1 MTNWRRCSTTR
12 RTRPSLC
19 RCNDERNCIEDE
31 AVVAAVQRVGAE
43 LVAQEAYLTALDQ
56 QMGDG
61 DLGITL
67 SKIGLALQ
75 EFAAATP
82 VDSDLGKWL
91 GKAGMAAN
99 KAGSSSFGTLLAT
112 ALMRG
117 GKAVTGKAALTGED
131 LAAMF
136 AAADA
141 GVQERG
147 KAQPGDKT
155 VIDAMHPAADAFAA
169 AIDAGQ
175 SLGDAG
181 ASGADR
187 RRDLAATASHRC
199 AARSGAPVGSANAP
213 RARSIPAAR
222 RSW

>member
-1 MTNWRRCSTTR
+1 MSAIYGEQSVVGAVRRAGW
-12 RTRPSLC
+12 
-19 RCNDERNCIEDE
+19 
-31 AVVAAVQRVGAE
+31 AVVNHEEQ
-43 LVAQEAYLTALDQ
+43 LTALDQ
-56 QMGDG
+56 AMGDG

-82 VDSDLGKWL
+82 VEGDLGKWL

-117 GKAVTGKAALTGED
+117 GKTVTGKATLTGAD
-131 LAAMF
+131 LSAMF

-155 VIDAMHPAADAFAA
+155 VIDAMHPAAEAFAA
-169 AIDAGQ
+169 AIGAGQ
-175 SLGDAG
+175 SLREAG
-181 ASGADR
+181 QAALTAAEAGRDNVTPLRSKIGRASW
-187 RRDLAATASHRC
+187 
-199 AARSGAPVGSANAP
+199 VGERTEGKVDPGCEAFVVML
-213 RARSIPAAR
+213 RTLLG
-222 RSW
+222 

>member
-1 MTNWRRCSTTR
+1 MSEIV
-12 RTRPSLC
+12 SS
-19 RCNDERNCIEDE
+19 E

-75 EFAAATP
+75 EFAATP
-82 VDSDLGKWL
+82 VDGDLGKWL

-117 GKAVTGKAALTGED
+117 GKAVTGKATLAGAD

-155 VIDAMHPAADAFAA
+155 VIDAMHPAAEAFAA
-169 AIDAGQ
+169 AIGAGQ
-175 SLGDAG
+175 SLREAG
-181 ASGADR
+181 QAALTAAEAGRDSVTPLRSKIGRASW
-187 RRDLAATASHRC
+187 
-199 AARSGAPVGSANAP
+199 VGERTEGKVDPGCEAFVVML
-213 RARSIPAAR
+213 RTLLG
-222 RSW
+222 

>member
-1 MTNWRRCSTTR
+1 MGETVS
-12 RTRPSLC
+12 S
-19 RCNDERNCIEDE
+19 E
-31 AVVAAVQRVGAE
+31 AIVAGVRKVGVT
-43 LVAQEAYLTALDQ
+43 LVAQEEYLTSLDQ

-67 SKIGLALQ
+67 SKIGGALV
-75 EFAAATP
+75 EFADSTP
-82 VDSDLGKWL
+82 VDGDLGKWL

-117 GKAVTGKAALTGED
+117 GKVVSGKSELTPED

-147 KAQPGDKT
+147 KAQLGDKT
-155 VIDAMHPAADAFAA
+155 VVDALHPAAEAFAA
-169 AIDAGQ
+169 AISAGESLAAAGQAALAAARAGRDRVTPLRSKIGRASWVGERTEGKVDAGCEA
-175 SLGDAG
+175 LVVMLEA
-181 ASGADR
+181 
-187 RRDLAATASHRC
+187 
-199 AARSGAPVGSANAP
+199 VV
-213 RARSIPAAR
+213 
-222 RSW
+222 

>member
-1 MTNWRRCSTTR
+1 MSETVTS
-12 RTRPSLC
+12 
-19 RCNDERNCIEDE
+19 E
-31 AVVAAVQRVGAE
+31 AVVAAVQRVGVE
-43 LVAQEAYLTALDQ
+43 LVAQEGYLTSLDQ

-82 VDSDLGKWL
+82 VEDDIGKWL

-117 GKAVTGKAALTGED
+117 GRAVTGKVTLTGAD

-155 VIDAMHPAADAFAA
+155 VIDALHPAAQAFAA

-175 SLGDAG
+175 SLREAG
-181 ASGADR
+181 EAA
-187 RRDLAATASHRC
+187 LAAAEVGRDSVTPLRSRIGRASW
-199 AARSGAPVGSANAP
+199 VGERTEGKVDPGCEAFVVML
-213 RARSIPAAR
+213 RTVLT
-222 RSW
+222 

>member
-1 MTNWRRCSTTR
+1 MSEMVTA
-12 RTRPSLC
+12 
-19 RCNDERNCIEDE
+19 E
-31 AVVAAVQRVGAE
+31 AVVAALQRVGAE
-43 LVAQEAYLTALDQ
+43 LVAQEAYLTSLDQ

-82 VDSDLGKWL
+82 VENDIGKWL

-117 GKAVTGKAALTGED
+117 GKVVAGKTTLNGAD

-155 VIDAMHPAADAFAA
+155 VIDALHPAAQAFAA

-175 SLGDAG
+175 SLRAAG
-181 ASGADR
+181 EAALTAAESGRDSVTPLRSKIGRASW
-187 RRDLAATASHRC
+187 
-199 AARSGAPVGSANAP
+199 VGERTEGKVDPGCEAFVVML
-213 RARSIPAAR
+213 RVMLR
-222 RSW
+222 

>member
-1 MTNWRRCSTTR
+1 MSDMVTSA
-12 RTRPSLC
+12 
-19 RCNDERNCIEDE
+19 
-31 AVVAAVQRVGAE
+31 AVVAALQRVGAE
-43 LVAQEAYLTALDQ
+43 LVAQEVYLTALDQ

-75 EFAAATP
+75 EFAVTTP
-82 VDSDLGKWL
+82 VEGDLGKWL

-117 GKAVTGKAALTGED
+117 GKAVTGKIELSGAD

-141 GVQERG
+141 GIQERG

-155 VIDAMHPAADAFAA
+155 VIDAVHPAAEAFAA
-169 AIDAGQ
+169 AIGAGQ
-175 SLGDAG
+175 SLREAG
-181 ASGADR
+181 QAA
-187 RRDLAATASHRC
+187 LAAAEAGRDRVTPLRSKIGRASW
-199 AARSGAPVGSANAP
+199 VGERTEGKVDPGCEAFVVML
-213 RARSIPAAR
+213 RAVLT
-222 RSW
+222 

>member
-1 MTNWRRCSTTR
+1 MSDMVTS
-12 RTRPSLC
+12 
-19 RCNDERNCIEDE
+19 E
-31 AVVAAVQRVGAE
+31 AVVEAVRRLGVE
-43 LVAQEAYLTALDQ
+43 LVAQEAYLTSLDQ

-82 VDSDLGKWL
+82 VEGDLGKWF

-112 ALMRG
+112 AFMRG
-117 GKAVTGKAALTGED
+117 GKAVGGKASLSGKD
-131 LAAMF
+131 LVAMF
-136 AAADA
+136 AAADT

-155 VIDAMHPAADAFAA
+155 VIDAMHPAAEAFAA
-169 AIDAGQ
+169 AIEGEQPLREAGFM
-175 SLGDAG
+175 A
-181 ASGADR
+181 
-187 RRDLAATASHRC
+187 LAAAEAGRDSVTPLRSKIGRASW
-199 AARSGAPVGSANAP
+199 VGERTEGKVDPGCEAFVVMLRTVLA
-213 RARSIPAAR
+213 
-222 RSW
+222 

>member
-1 MTNWRRCSTTR
+1 MTETIS
-12 RTRPSLC
+12 S
-19 RCNDERNCIEDE
+19 EQ
-31 AVVAAVQRVGAE
+31 VVAALSQVGSV
-43 LVAQEAYLTALDQ
+43 LVDQEQCLTELDQ

-67 SKIGLALQ
+67 SKIGSALQ
-75 EFAAATP
+75 EFAANTL
-82 VDSDLGKWL
+82 VGGDIGKWL

-117 GKAVTGKAALTGED
+117 GKAVTGRAELTGAD

-141 GVQERG
+141 GIQERG
-147 KAQPGDKT
+147 KAQLGDKT
-155 VIDAMHPAADAFAA
+155 VIDAFHPASEAFAA
-169 AIDAGQ
+169 AVFDGK

-181 ASGADR
+181 QAA
-187 RRDLAATASHRC
+187 LAAAEAGRDHVTPLRSKIGRASW
-199 AARSGAPVGSANAP
+199 VGERTEGKVDPGCEAFVVML
-213 RARSIPAAR
+213 RTLVK
-222 RSW
+222 

>member
-1 MTNWRRCSTTR
+1 MTARV
-12 RTRPSLC
+12 
-19 RCNDERNCIEDE
+19 DAA
-31 AVVAAVQRVGAE
+31 AVVAAMQRVGAE
-43 LVAQEAYLTALDQ
+43 LVAQEAYLTSLDQ

-67 SKIGLALQ
+67 SKIGQALQ

-82 VDSDLGKWL
+82 VEGDIGKWL

-99 KAGSSSFGTLLAT
+99 RAGSSSFGTLLAT
-112 ALMRG
+112 ALMRA
-117 GKAVTGKAALTGED
+117 GKAVAGKAELSGED

-155 VIDAMHPAADAFAA
+155 VVDALHPAAEAFAA
-169 AIDAGQ
+169 AIANGQ
-175 SLGDAG
+175 SLQEAGRAALAAAEAGRDSVTPLRSKIGRASWVGERTEGKVDAG
-181 ASGADR
+181 CEAFVVMLRCVVNPSG
-187 RRDLAATASHRC
+187 
-199 AARSGAPVGSANAP
+199 
-213 RARSIPAAR
+213 
-222 RSW
+222 

>member
-1 MTNWRRCSTTR
+1 MSETVTS
-12 RTRPSLC
+12 
-19 RCNDERNCIEDE
+19 D

-43 LVAQEAYLTALDQ
+43 LVAQEAYLTSLDQ

-82 VDSDLGKWL
+82 VEDDIGKWL

-117 GKAVTGKAALTGED
+117 GRAVTGKTTLTGAD

-155 VIDAMHPAADAFAA
+155 VIDALHPAAQAFAA

-175 SLGDAG
+175 SLRSAG
-181 ASGADR
+181 EAA
-187 RRDLAATASHRC
+187 LAAAEAGRDSVTPLRSRIGRASW
-199 AARSGAPVGSANAP
+199 VGERTEGKVDPGCEAFVVMLRTVLA
-213 RARSIPAAR
+213 
-222 RSW
+222 

>member
-1 MTNWRRCSTTR
+1 MSETVTS
-12 RTRPSLC
+12 
-19 RCNDERNCIEDE
+19 E

-43 LVAQEAYLTALDQ
+43 LVAQEAYLTSLDQ

-82 VDSDLGKWL
+82 VEDDIGKWL

-117 GKAVTGKAALTGED
+117 GKAVTGKTTLTGAD

-136 AAADA
+136 TAADA

-155 VIDAMHPAADAFAA
+155 VIDALHPAAQAFAA

-175 SLGDAG
+175 SLRSAG
-181 ASGADR
+181 EAA
-187 RRDLAATASHRC
+187 LAAAEAGRDSVTPLRSRIGRASW
-199 AARSGAPVGSANAP
+199 VGERTEGKVDPGCEAFVVML
-213 RARSIPAAR
+213 RTVLV
-222 RSW
+222 